1 MTARDIEFLRTQHPF
16 DRLTGPQ
23 MEEVARAVTT
33 RRLNAGARI
42 LEQGGPVSSCL
53 HVVGEG
59 EVDLV
64 RDGVVVAVL
73 EQGECFGFPSIL
85 SRSAPAFHAVAR
97 GKVTVHGIPADLFL
111 RLLDNAPFAEYFLKN
126 LGDRLR
132 RVTSGEVTTLGG
144 ELTTP
149 LAALDLRPPV
159 TVAPGATVGEVARAM
174 RQVREDVVLVEDDPP
189 GIITDHDFQVKV
201 LAEDLGPETPV
212 RQVMTQPVKTLPADT
227 LVHAALLFMLE
238 QKIHHLPVTREG
250 RILGIL
256 SATDLLRHQTRNP
269 LYLMR
274 QLENLSSPAALKSY
288 AHDVA
293 AMVERLFQGGLK
305 VAQIGRILASIN
317 DVLVRRLL
325 KLAEDELGEPPCPY
339 AWLVF
344 GSEGRME
351 QALITDQDNALAY
364 RDDTPEARAYFPRL
378 ARHVVDSL
386 LAAGFPACPGG
397 YMATS
402 WCLPLG
408 EWERTIAGWI
418 ARPTG
423 ENLMVA
429 AIFFDFRSVA
439 GALAV
444 DSLNALVTGAA
455 DNELFMTSLARA
467 ALNFRAPMG
476 LFRRIRAEDGLVD
489 IKTGGV
495 APLVSLARVYGL
507 EARSLARTTRGRLE
521 AAMAAGK
528 LEADRG
534 HDTIETYRYL
544 LQLRL
549 EEQLRALKENR
560 EPDNLL
566 RLAALSSLEHRH
578 LKDALQAIR
587 ELQAS
592 AAHHFQVQALG

>member
-16 DRLTGPQ
+16 DRLTEPE
-23 MEEVARAVTT
+23 MEEVAQAVVT
-33 RRLNAGARI
+33 RRLSAGARI
-42 LEQGGPVSSCL
+42 LKQGGPVSSCL

-59 EVDLV
+59 EVNLV

-73 EQGECFGFPSIL
+73 ERGECFGFPSIL
-85 SRSAPAFHAVAR
+85 SQNPPAFHAVAQ
-97 GKVTVHGIPADLFL
+97 GKVTVHCIPAELFL
-111 RLLDNAPFAEYFLKN
+111 RLLDNAQFAEYFLKN

-132 RVTSGEVTTLGG
+132 RVTTGGVTTIGG

-149 LAALDLRPPV
+149 LSALDLRPPV
-159 TVAPGATVGEVARAM
+159 TVAPEATVGEVARAM
-174 RQVREDVVLVEDDPP
+174 RQVRDDVVLVQGDPP

-201 LAEDLGPETPV
+201 LAEDLGPQTPV
-212 RQVMTQPVKTLPADT
+212 RQVMSQPVKSLPAET
-227 LVHAALLFMLE
+227 LVHSALLFMLE
-238 QKIHHLPVTREG
+238 EKIHHLPVTQEG
-250 RILGIL
+250 KITGIV

-274 QLENLSSPAALKSY
+274 QLENLKSPAALKSY

-293 AMVERLFQGGLK
+293 AMVERLFHGGLK

-317 DVLVRRLL
+317 DALVRRLL
-325 KLAEDELGEPPCPY
+325 MLAEDELGEAPCPY

-364 RDDTPEARAYFPRL
+364 LDDTPEARAYFPRL
-378 ARHVVDSL
+378 ASHVVDSL
-386 LAAGFPACPGG
+386 MAAGFPPCPGG

-402 WCLPLG
+402 WCLPLAD
-408 EWERTIAGWI
+408 WEKTIRGWI
-418 ARPTG
+418 GTPTG
-423 ENLMVA
+423 ENLMVS

-439 GALAV
+439 GALSV
-444 DSLNALVTGAA
+444 ESLDALVAGAA
-455 DNELFMTSLARA
+455 DNDLFMASLARA

-476 LFRRIRAEDGLVD
+476 LFGRIRAEDGLVD

-507 EARSLARTTRGRLE
+507 EARSQAKTTRGRLE

-534 HDTIETYRYL
+534 HDAIETYRYL

-549 EEQLRALKENR
+549 DEQLRAMKEDR
-560 EPDNLL
+560 AADNLL
-566 RLAALSSLEHRH
+566 RLASLSSLEHRH
-578 LKDALQAIR
+578 LKDALRAIR

>member
-1 MTARDIEFLRTQHPF
+1 MTARDLEFISTQHPF
-16 DRLTGPQ
+16 DHLSDQ
-23 MEEVARAVTT
+23 EMAEVALAVKT
-33 RRLNAGARI
+33 RVLKPGTSI
-42 LEQGGPVSSCL
+42 LKQGGAISGCL
-53 HVVGEG
+53 HVVAEG
-59 EVDLV
+59 EVNLI
-64 RDGVVVAVL
+64 RDGVVVKVL
-73 EQGECFGFPSIL
+73 ERGECFGFPSII
-85 SRSAPAFHAVAR
+85 SQKPPAFHAVAQDQ
-97 GKVTVHGIPADLFL
+97 VTVHCIPAEVFRRMLE
-111 RLLDNAPFAEYFLKN
+111 NAQFAEYFLKN
-126 LGDRLR
+126 LGERLQ
-132 RVTSGEVTTLGG
+132 RVTAGEVTSIGG

-149 LAALDLRPPV
+149 LGDLDIRPLV
-159 TVAPGATVGEVARAM
+159 TVDPAATVGQAAKAM
-174 RQVREDVVLVEDDPP
+174 RRAHDDVVLIGDDPP

-212 RQVMTQPVKTLPADT
+212 RQVMTQPLKTLPGDT
-227 LVHAALLFMLE
+227 LVHSALLFMLE
-238 QKIHHLPVTREG
+238 NQIHHLPVTEDG
-250 RILGIL
+250 RIRGII

-274 QLENLSSPAALKSY
+274 QLENLESPAALKSY

-293 AMVERLFQGGLK
+293 AMVERLFHGGLK
-305 VAQIGRILASIN
+305 VGQIGRILASIN
-317 DVLVRRLL
+317 DALIRRLL
-325 KLAEDELGEPPCPY
+325 KLAEDELGPPPCPY

-364 RDDTPEARAYFPRL
+364 LEDSPEAREYFPRL

-386 LAAGFPACPGG
+386 LAAGFPTCPGG
-397 YMATS
+397 YMATN
-402 WCLPLG
+402 WCYPLA
-408 EWERTIAGWI
+408 EWEQTISGWI
-418 ARPTG
+418 TSPTG
-423 ENLMVA
+423 ENLMVS

-439 GALAV
+439 GALSV
-444 DSLNALVTGAA
+444 ESLDALVAGAA
-455 DNELFMTSLARA
+455 DNDLFMASLARA

-507 EARSLARTTRGRLE
+507 EARSLAKTTRERFE
-521 AAMAAGK
+521 AAIAAGN
-528 LEADRG
+528 LEADKG

-549 EEQLRALKENR
+549 DEQLRAMKENR
-560 EPDNLL
+560 EADNLL
-566 RLAALSSLEHRH
+566 RLKSLSSLEHRH

-587 ELQAS
+587 ELQSS